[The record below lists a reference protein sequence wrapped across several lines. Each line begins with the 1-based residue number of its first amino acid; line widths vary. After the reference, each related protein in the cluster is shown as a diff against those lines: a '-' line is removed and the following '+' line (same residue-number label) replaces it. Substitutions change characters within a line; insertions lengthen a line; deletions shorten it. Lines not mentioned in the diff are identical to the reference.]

1 MPVRILHL
9 EDNSPDQLLVK
20 ETLASSGLPCEIVHV
35 AGQQDF
41 EALLQN
47 CRFDLIIS
55 DFSLPGYDGMA
66 ALASAQK
73 SQPGTPFLF
82 VSGTIG
88 EERAVESLKCG
99 AIDYVLKDN
108 LHRLVP
114 SVKRA
119 LRESREREQRQRL
132 EQQLR
137 QAQKME
143 AVGQLAGG
151 VAHDFN
157 NLLAVICG
165 NVELVLLRDEP
176 VSKESLESLKQVLAA
191 AGRAANLTRQL
202 LAFGRKQPMRAE
214 PVNLNEVITNLAKL
228 LKRVI
233 GASIVLECAFPELL
247 AYVEA
252 DASMME
258 QVLLNLVVN
267 SRDAMPRGGQLL
279 ITTERVVF
287 ADTDTGRHPDA
298 RAGEFICWAV
308 SDTGCGIAPEHLP
321 RIFEPFYTTKEPG
334 KGTGLGLA
342 MVYGIVKQHRGWVEL
357 QTQPGVG
364 TTFQIFLPAIAAP
377 ATAKHAESSAAT
389 LHGGSERILLV
400 ENDPAVRLLTRR
412 LLETF
417 GYHVLEATSGND
429 AWELS
434 SRAGTNVDLLLTGLV
449 TTDGMTGPVLA
460 QRLRKK
466 TPHLKVI
473 FVSGNSRESTNYD
486 TAFLRRNQDRFLQK
500 PYASQVLLGM
510 VRRCLDGEARGIG
523 AQAT

>member
-1 MPVRILHL
+1 
-9 EDNSPDQLLVK
+9 
-20 ETLASSGLPCEIVHV
+20 
-35 AGQQDF
+35 
-41 EALLQN
+41 
-47 CRFDLIIS
+47 
-55 DFSLPGYDGMA
+55 
-66 ALASAQK
+66 
-73 SQPGTPFLF
+73 
-82 VSGTIG
+82 
-88 EERAVESLKCG
+88 
-99 AIDYVLKDN
+99 
-108 LHRLVP
+108 
-114 SVKRA
+114 
-119 LRESREREQRQRL
+119 
-132 EQQLR
+132 
-137 QAQKME
+137 
-143 AVGQLAGG
+143 
-151 VAHDFN
+151 
-157 NLLAVICG
+157 
-165 NVELVLLRDEP
+165 
-176 VSKESLESLKQVLAA
+176 
-191 AGRAANLTRQL
+191 
-202 LAFGRKQPMRAE
+202 
-214 PVNLNEVITNLAKL
+214 
-228 LKRVI
+228 
-233 GASIVLECAFPELL
+233 
-247 AYVEA
+247 
-252 DASMME
+252 
-258 QVLLNLVVN
+258 
-267 SRDAMPRGGQLL
+267 
-279 ITTERVVF
+279 
-287 ADTDTGRHPDA
+287 
-298 RAGEFICWAV
+298 
-308 SDTGCGIAPEHLP
+308 
-321 RIFEPFYTTKEPG
+321 
-334 KGTGLGLA
+334 
-342 MVYGIVKQHRGWVEL
+342 VEL

>member
-1 MPVRILHL
+1 
-9 EDNSPDQLLVK
+9 
-20 ETLASSGLPCEIVHV
+20 
-35 AGQQDF
+35 
-41 EALLQN
+41 
-47 CRFDLIIS
+47 
-55 DFSLPGYDGMA
+55 
-66 ALASAQK
+66 
-73 SQPGTPFLF
+73 
-82 VSGTIG
+82 
-88 EERAVESLKCG
+88 
-99 AIDYVLKDN
+99 
-108 LHRLVP
+108 
-114 SVKRA
+114 
-119 LRESREREQRQRL
+119 
-132 EQQLR
+132 
-137 QAQKME
+137 
-143 AVGQLAGG
+143 
-151 VAHDFN
+151 
-157 NLLAVICG
+157 
-165 NVELVLLRDEP
+165 
-176 VSKESLESLKQVLAA
+176 
-191 AGRAANLTRQL
+191 
-202 LAFGRKQPMRAE
+202 MRAE

-233 GASIVLECAFPELL
+233 GASIVLECAFPEQL
-247 AYVEA
+247 ACVEA
-252 DASMME
+252 DVSMME